1 MRTSSYFVVFQILTM
16 KQVYKSTD
24 LNANFVSLRFVFYR
38 RRKLESFRMC
48 SELIIIIINK
58 LKEAINFQLVI
69 KY

>member
-1 MRTSSYFVVFQILTM
+1 MRTSSIFVVFQILTM

-24 LNANFVSLRFVFYR
+24 LKANLVSLRFIFYR

-48 SELIIIIINK
+48 SELIIIINK
-58 LKEAINFQLVI
+58 LKVAINFQLVI